1 VVRGFIVFDNT
12 AHSTSYSY
20 NCACADATVIDL
32 YFERCRLLG
41 FQPSVA
47 VDVRLRLRRSEEQ
60 LRLTIK
66 LTEQLYA
73 FFTSKE
79 VETELLIMNVGDSTL
94 RHRMWLFHVQLEA
107 LYACHPHFALY

>member
-1 VVRGFIVFDNT
+1 MVCGFIVFYNT
-12 AHSTSYSY
+12 AYSTSYSY
-20 NCACADATVIDL
+20 NCADAAVIDL

-41 FQPSVA
+41 FQPSIA

-79 VETELLIMNVGDSTL
+79 TELLITKVGGSTL
-94 RHRMWLFHVQLEA
+94 RHRMWLFHVQVED